1 MASST
6 HKPCVNHPCSF
17 GVGVVFG
24 TTPSLSQRLQEID
37 ARLSYLASKWEV
49 GSEIMS
55 AHESERET
63 VRPCFGDLDVRP
75 CSIET
80 SQLAADTV
88 DPYYTHQALAD
99 ELAYVQ
105 ALPVDAPPSEE
116 EARSLA
122 KLLAE
127 VRKQIQTGATP
138 TTPRQTQF

>member
-63 VRPCFGDLDVRP
+63 
-75 CSIET
+75 
-80 SQLAADTV
+80 
-88 DPYYTHQALAD
+88 ALAD